1 MFSNLKLLLP
11 LGFLTVSLAA
21 DIFTYKIRDFQGSM
35 LDLTNA
41 CSESLTPV
49 QSSKKTTEKS
59 QNAIFIL
66 QWMFIYAAHG
76 DTNEYRVM
84 NIAVPSILSY
94 TTAPVNSTTPA
105 GAALHAQI
113 TGNTNVG
120 TFWDVVFVKKNSTR
134 VNFIEKATGL
144 AMTAWPAGKRSGR
157 SSPVSLPPS
166 LLFSSYSILLG
177 RYAVLLT
184 DDRHLAHPGT
194 AR

>member
-1 MFSNLKLLLP
+1 MQVALLHHY
-11 LGFLTVSLAA
+11 FL
-21 DIFTYKIRDFQGSM
+21 FYIRF
-35 LDLTNA
+35 DLRQ
-41 CSESLTPV
+41 LTGV
-49 QSSKKTTEKS
+49 
-59 QNAIFIL
+59 FIL

-134 VNFIEKATGL
+134 VKCVFYSSNPSCSRLIRVLCPTNSFIEKATGL

-157 SSPVSLPPS
+157 SSPVSLSPPS
-166 LLFSSYSILLG
+166 FSSVLFSYSILLG
-177 RYAVLLT
+177 RRYAVLLT
-184 DDRHLAHPGT
+184 DDCHLAHPGT